1 MTQSIP
7 IIQKNI
13 PSIRTKDMMVSEEN
27 PKQKEGKVVN
37 LQSGSSGPK
46 KVPSFL
52 SGAANKP
59 GQQQQPTP
67 EKSGT
72 GMDRKVQVNKWTF
85 KRVASIAIATIF
97 VGAVIYMAIFGDHSA
112 KLNVQIERITI
123 SEVTRGP
130 FQEFVVRRGTVMPF
144 QTHYIPALEGG
155 QVEEIYLEEGTMVEK
170 GTPLLKLSNPATEQR
185 VMNQEAILFDQI
197 TNMENTR
204 LNLESQAIQNRKQL
218 MQGELDLQQKQR
230 EYNRVKQL
238 HERGLES
245 KDKYLT
251 AQENFEHAK
260 KLKEFLIQTVRQDS
274 IIKISR
280 LTALEK
286 SAASI
291 QYQLDNVR
299 RPLEN
304 LTIRAPITGQLSQL
318 SADIGSSITPGTNIG
333 QVDVLDEYKLTVPVD
348 EFYIA
353 RIVPGLKGTTEF
365 AGQTYNLTI
374 RRVFPEIKDGEF
386 DVDMI
391 FVGDP
396 PKDIRRGQTMQIKL
410 ELDAPSEALLLAR
423 GGFYQTTGGNWVFV
437 VNESGTE
444 ATRRDVRIGRQS
456 PDYFEVLE
464 GLMPGERVVTSSYE
478 NYEEIDKLILK
489 Q

>member
-1 MTQSIP
+1 
-7 IIQKNI
+7 
-13 PSIRTKDMMVSEEN
+13 MMVSEQN
-27 PKQKEGKVVN
+27 PDQKEGKVVN
-37 LQSGSSGPK
+37 LQSGTTSPK

-52 SGAANKP
+52 SGATNKP
-59 GQQQQPTP
+59 GQQQHPP

-72 GMDRKVQVNKWTF
+72 GMDRKVQVKKWTV
-85 KRVASIAIATIF
+85 KRLAGITIATTF

-112 KLNVQIERITI
+112 KLNVQTERITI

-130 FQEFVVRRGTVMPF
+130 FQEFVVRRGTVLPI
-144 QTHYIPALEGG
+144 QTHYIDALEGG
-155 QVEEIYLEEGTMVEK
+155 QVEEIFLEEGAMVEA
-170 GTPLLKLSNPATEQR
+170 GTPILRLSNPTTQQR
-185 VMNQEAILFDQI
+185 VMNQEAILFEQI

-204 LNLESQAIQNRKQL
+204 LNLESQAIQNRQQL
-218 MQGELDLQQKQR
+218 MRGELDLQQRKR
-230 EYNRVKQL
+230 EYNRIKQL
-238 HERGLES
+238 YDRGLES
-245 KDKYLT
+245 EDKYLT
-251 AQENFEHAK
+251 AQENFQHAN
-260 KLKEFLIQTVRQDS
+260 KLREFLIQTVRQDS

-286 SAASI
+286 SAASL

-318 SADIGSSITPGTNIG
+318 NADIGALINPGVRIG

-353 RIVPGLKGTTEF
+353 RIVAGLKGTTEF

-386 DVDMI
+386 DVDMT
-391 FVGDP
+391 FVGEA

-444 ATRRDVRIGRQS
+444 AIRRDVRIGRQS

-464 GLMPGERVVTSSYE
+464 GLTPGERVVTSSYE